1 MSHKNL
7 DKLIV
12 IGDRVLIQQGTA
24 SQRTKS
30 GLYLPAG
37 YQDKEEIQS
46 GYILKCGP
54 GYALPNMNDDEP
66 WNPKDNGP
74 RYLPL
79 QVQPGDLA
87 LFVQKSAVEIKY
99 EGEKYYIVPQSA
111 ILLVE
116 RDEFWIKNGKQNFNV
131 NLNFNFR
138 YEKRKQNFNVNL

>member
-1 MSHKNL
+1 MTKDL

-12 IGDRVLIQQGTA
+12 VGDRVLIRPNDATD
-24 SQRTKS
+24 STKS

-37 YQDKEEIQS
+37 YQDKENVQS

-54 GYALPNMNDDEP
+54 GYPLPNMEEGESWNHKGND
-66 WNPKDNGP
+66 P

-87 LFVQKSAVEIKY
+87 LFLQKNAIEIKY
-99 EGEKYYIVPQSA
+99 DGDKYFIVPQSA

-116 RDEFWIKNGKQNFNV
+116 RDEF
-131 NLNFNFR
+131 
-138 YEKRKQNFNVNL
+138 

>member
-1 MSHKNL
+1 MSVFFRNFVNSNFGAIPRITLTMKHNL
-7 DKLIV
+7 DSLIV
-12 IGDRVLIQQGTA
+12 VGDRVLIRPDEE
-24 SQRTKS
+24 SDRTKS

-54 GYALPNMNDDEP
+54 GYALPGNTDDEP
-66 WNPKDNGP
+66 WKPVSKEV

-87 LFVQKSAVEIKY
+87 LFLKKNAVEIKY
-99 EGEKYYIVPQSA
+99 NGEKYYIVPQSA

-116 RDEFWIKNGKQNFNV
+116 RTEF
-131 NLNFNFR
+131 
-138 YEKRKQNFNVNL
+138 